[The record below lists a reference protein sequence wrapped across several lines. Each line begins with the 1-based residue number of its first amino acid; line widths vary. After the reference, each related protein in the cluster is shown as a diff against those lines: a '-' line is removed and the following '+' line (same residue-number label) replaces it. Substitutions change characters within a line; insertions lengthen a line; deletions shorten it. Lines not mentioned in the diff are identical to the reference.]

1 MAIYEKKN
9 TLYVIGEIR
18 KYMGIEKV
26 VSKVVKGTIRGAT
39 VPKGTTSVASK
50 VLPAFEKT
58 GDLISK
64 LPKEAY
70 AHNYTRE
77 TIEAIEKYRKNLYGQ
92 IKLQYGTEEKAKV
105 LLENYDSF
113 INEVLLYCPNEK
125 LAKMILCS
133 PKNIC
138 TYNTNRTIVH
148 NAFKN
153 MFWTSKQDAMK
164 FLFEM
169 SACRMLT
176 PQNYQKLQ
184 ASKTIQEI
192 AQGNLNPS
200 YIAKAK
206 TQEVLED
213 NYIDKLL
220 ENITKTAQDRLNKQ
234 GINTNFITEYINF
247 AKADIKRNPQN
258 LERYLTAFEKVE
270 NPELVNKL
278 LSKFPQKDYF
288 DYNNLSSIDYALNA
302 PKEIVERVLKLKN
315 LNPFMMEQYIK
326 MFENKAG
333 DLCVTDELFEYFL
346 KFEEANPSAFTPWS
360 LKNFNNLIH
369 YTNGDVT
376 FAKEAFENISKQKDG
391 ASILFDLSENISTH
405 NIDYAKHIIPKDWK
419 ITSEIQTKIYLSNNK
434 MFKDPKNWEQ
444 IDKLYNETYMPLLK
458 IVGNAAEMEYHAARL
473 TRLKIDNPEL
483 YKYLEDNHII
493 DLASQGKINPRI
505 LASFGHKNLTKFRS
519 EIIEDAQKLAKGES
533 LIKHFDTTKDIIK
546 KTQSGDVISVQGKM
560 YINNNGKLEP
570 WNMTEEKFNELF
582 PLVDRFSTHQAI
594 DNCYFIAPLNS
605 LYENPKTRG
614 AYYKLFEQKGEDIF
628 VTIPAYKEYGGVI
641 KFPKG
646 EISTDMISG
655 FTTDG
660 AKHIQMIEQAY
671 ARSAFRKG
679 DKISISQNPQQTTD
693 LEFLNRRIRGGQP
706 ADVMREFQPV
716 INYKATTNQIYINDK
731 NREQVQNILEE
742 YANNPKYIINEG
754 FGTGKNTGH
763 ARHVKSYDKEK
774 GTVSIIDPQFSEL
787 EYQVPVSEFA
797 KNLLRL
803 IISRIG

>member
-1 MAIYEKKN
+1 
-9 TLYVIGEIR
+9 
-18 KYMGIEKV
+18 MGIEKIGLNAAKAV
-26 VSKVVKGTIRGAT
+26 LKAGK
-39 VPKGTTSVASK
+39 TSVDK
-50 VLPAFEKT
+50 TLPKA
-58 GDLISK
+58 ISK
-64 LPKEAY
+64 LLPDFRTTSEVIEKLPKDACARSY
-70 AHNYTRE
+70 SKE
-77 TIEAIEKYRKNLYGQ
+77 TTEAIEKYRKNLYEQ
-92 IKLQYGTEEKAKV
+92 IKLQIKTEEKAKV

-138 TYNTNRTIVH
+138 TYSANRNAVH
-148 NAFKN
+148 AAFKN

-164 FLFEM
+164 FIFDM
-169 SACRMLT
+169 SACKMLA

-192 AQGNLNPS
+192 AQGKLNPS

-206 TQEVLED
+206 TQEFLEE

-247 AKADIKRNPQN
+247 AKADIKRNPQY
-258 LERYLTAFEKVE
+258 LERYLTAFERAE
-270 NPELVNKL
+270 NPELVNRL
-278 LSKFPQKDYF
+278 LSKFPPGDYF
-288 DYNNLSSIDYALNA
+288 NYNNLSNLDYALNA

-315 LNPFMMEQYIK
+315 LNPYMMKQYIE

-333 DLCVTDELFEYFL
+333 NLCVTDELFEYFL
-346 KFEEANPSAFTPWS
+346 KFEEANPSPWS

-434 MFKDPKNWEQ
+434 IFKDPKNWGQ
-444 IDKLYNETYMPLLK
+444 IDTIYNETYMRLSK
-458 IVGNAAEMEYHAARL
+458 IFGNTAEGEYHAGRIAK
-473 TRLKIDNPEL
+473 LKIDNPEL

-505 LASFGHKNLTKFRS
+505 LSSFGHQNLTKFRR
-519 EIIEDAQKLAKGES
+519 EIIEDAQKLSKGES
-533 LIKHFDTTKDIIK
+533 LIKYFETTKDIIK

-614 AYYKLFEQKGEDIF
+614 AYYKLFEQKGDDIF

-671 ARSAFRKG
+671 SRSAFRKG

-763 ARHVKSYDKEK
+763 ARHVKSYDKEN

>member
-333 DLCVTDELFEYFL
+333 NLCITDELFEYFL

-473 TRLKIDNPEL
+473 TRLKIDEPEL

-519 EIIEDAQKLAKGES
+519 EI
-533 LIKHFDTTKDIIK
+533 
-546 KTQSGDVISVQGKM
+546 KT
-560 YINNNGKLEP
+560 L
-570 WNMTEEKFNELF
+570 
-582 PLVDRFSTHQAI
+582 
-594 DNCYFIAPLNS
+594 
-605 LYENPKTRG
+605 
-614 AYYKLFEQKGEDIF
+614 
-628 VTIPAYKEYGGVI
+628 
-641 KFPKG
+641 
-646 EISTDMISG
+646 
-655 FTTDG
+655 
-660 AKHIQMIEQAY
+660 
-671 ARSAFRKG
+671 
-679 DKISISQNPQQTTD
+679 
-693 LEFLNRRIRGGQP
+693 
-706 ADVMREFQPV
+706 
-716 INYKATTNQIYINDK
+716 
-731 NREQVQNILEE
+731 
-742 YANNPKYIINEG
+742 
-754 FGTGKNTGH
+754 
-763 ARHVKSYDKEK
+763 
-774 GTVSIIDPQFSEL
+774 
-787 EYQVPVSEFA
+787 
-797 KNLLRL
+797 
-803 IISRIG
+803 

>member
-1 MAIYEKKN
+1 
-9 TLYVIGEIR
+9 
-18 KYMGIEKV
+18 MGIEKIGLNAAKAV
-26 VSKVVKGTIRGAT
+26 LKAGK
-39 VPKGTTSVASK
+39 TSVDK
-50 VLPAFEKT
+50 TLPKA
-58 GDLISK
+58 ISK
-64 LPKEAY
+64 LLPDFRTTSEVIEKLPKDACARSY
-70 AHNYTRE
+70 SKE
-77 TIEAIEKYRKNLYGQ
+77 TTEAIEKYRKNLYEQ
-92 IKLQYGTEEKAKV
+92 IKLQIKTEEKAKV

-138 TYNTNRTIVH
+138 TYSANRNAVH
-148 NAFKN
+148 AAFKN

-164 FLFEM
+164 FIFDM
-169 SACRMLT
+169 SACKMLA

-192 AQGNLNPS
+192 AQGKLNPS

-206 TQEVLED
+206 TQEFLEE

-247 AKADIKRNPQN
+247 AKADIKRNPQY
-258 LERYLTAFEKVE
+258 LERYLTAFERAE
-270 NPELVNKL
+270 NPELVNRL
-278 LSKFPQKDYF
+278 LSKFPPGDYF
-288 DYNNLSSIDYALNA
+288 NYNNLSNLDYALNA

-315 LNPFMMEQYIK
+315 LNPYMMKQYIE

-333 DLCVTDELFEYFL
+333 NLCVTDELFEYFL
-346 KFEEANPSAFTPWS
+346 KFEEANPSPWS

-434 MFKDPKNWEQ
+434 IFKDPENWGQ
-444 IDKLYNETYMPLLK
+444 IDTIYNETYMRLSK
-458 IVGNAAEMEYHAARL
+458 IFGNTAEGEYHAGRIAK
-473 TRLKIDNPEL
+473 LKIDNPEL

-505 LASFGHKNLTKFRS
+505 LSSFGHQNLTKFRR
-519 EIIEDAQKLAKGES
+519 EIIEDAQKLSKGES
-533 LIKHFDTTKDIIK
+533 LIKYFETTKDIIK

-763 ARHVKSYDKEK
+763 ARHVKSYDKEN

>member
-1 MAIYEKKN
+1 
-9 TLYVIGEIR
+9 
-18 KYMGIEKV
+18 MGIEKIGLNAAKAV
-26 VSKVVKGTIRGAT
+26 LKAGK
-39 VPKGTTSVASK
+39 TSVDK
-50 VLPAFEKT
+50 TLPKA
-58 GDLISK
+58 ISK
-64 LPKEAY
+64 LLPDFRTTSEVIEKLPKDACARSY
-70 AHNYTRE
+70 SKE
-77 TIEAIEKYRKNLYGQ
+77 TTEAIEKYRKNLYEQ
-92 IKLQYGTEEKAKV
+92 IKLQIKTEEKAKV

-138 TYNTNRTIVH
+138 TYSANRNAVH
-148 NAFKN
+148 AAFKN

-164 FLFEM
+164 FIFDM
-169 SACRMLT
+169 SACKMLA

-192 AQGNLNPS
+192 AQGKLNPS

-206 TQEVLED
+206 TQEFLEE

-247 AKADIKRNPQN
+247 AKADIKRNPQY
-258 LERYLTAFEKVE
+258 LERYLTAFERAE
-270 NPELVNKL
+270 NPELVNRL
-278 LSKFPQKDYF
+278 LSKFPPGDYF
-288 DYNNLSSIDYALNA
+288 NYNNLSNLDYALNA

-315 LNPFMMEQYIK
+315 LNPYMMKQYIE

-333 DLCVTDELFEYFL
+333 NLCVTDELFEYFL
-346 KFEEANPSAFTPWS
+346 KFEEANPSPWS

-434 MFKDPKNWEQ
+434 IFKDPKNWGQ
-444 IDKLYNETYMPLLK
+444 IDTIYNETYMRLSK
-458 IVGNAAEMEYHAARL
+458 IFGNTAEGEYHAGRIAK
-473 TRLKIDNPEL
+473 LKIDNPEL

-505 LASFGHKNLTKFRS
+505 LSSFGHQNLTKFRR
-519 EIIEDAQKLAKGES
+519 EIIEDAQKLSKGES
-533 LIKHFDTTKDIIK
+533 LIKYFETTKDIIK

-560 YINNNGKLEP
+560 YINNNGKLES

>member
-1 MAIYEKKN
+1 
-9 TLYVIGEIR
+9 
-18 KYMGIEKV
+18 MGIEKIGLNAAKAV
-26 VSKVVKGTIRGAT
+26 LKAGK
-39 VPKGTTSVASK
+39 TSVDK
-50 VLPAFEKT
+50 TLPKA
-58 GDLISK
+58 ISK
-64 LPKEAY
+64 LLPDFRTTSEVIEKLPKDACARSY
-70 AHNYTRE
+70 SKE
-77 TIEAIEKYRKNLYGQ
+77 TTEAIEKYRKNLYEQ
-92 IKLQYGTEEKAKV
+92 IKLQIKTEEKAKV

-138 TYNTNRTIVH
+138 TYSANRNAVH
-148 NAFKN
+148 AAFKN

-164 FLFEM
+164 FIFDM
-169 SACRMLT
+169 SACKMLA

-192 AQGNLNPS
+192 AQGKLNPS

-206 TQEVLED
+206 TQEFLED
-213 NYIDKLL
+213 NYIDKLF
-220 ENITKTAQDRLNKQ
+220 ENITKTAQDRLKKQ
-234 GINTNFITEYINF
+234 GINTNFITEYIRF
-247 AKADIKRNPQN
+247 AKDDIKRNPQY
-258 LERYLTAFEKVE
+258 LERYLTAFEKPE
-270 NPELVNKL
+270 NPELVNRL
-278 LSKFPQKDYF
+278 LSKFPPGDYF
-288 DYNNLSSIDYALNA
+288 NYNNLSNLDYALNA

-315 LNPFMMEQYIK
+315 LNPYMMKQYIE
-326 MFENKAG
+326 MFENKSG
-333 DLCVTDELFEYFL
+333 KLGITEELFEYFL
-346 KFEEANPSAFTPWS
+346 KLEEANPQAFTPWS

-434 MFKDPKNWEQ
+434 IFKDPKNWGQ
-444 IDKLYNETYMPLLK
+444 IDTIYNETYMRLSK
-458 IVGNAAEMEYHAARL
+458 IFGNTAEGEYHAGRIAK
-473 TRLKIDNPEL
+473 LKIDNPEL

-505 LASFGHKNLTKFRS
+505 LSSFGHQNLTKFRR
-519 EIIEDAQKLAKGES
+519 EIIEDAQKLSKGES
-533 LIKHFDTTKDIIK
+533 LIKYFETTKDIIK

-614 AYYKLFEQKGEDIF
+614 AYYKLFEQKGDDIF

-731 NREQVQNILEE
+731 NRGQVQNILEE

>member
-1 MAIYEKKN
+1 
-9 TLYVIGEIR
+9 
-18 KYMGIEKV
+18 MGIEKIGLNAAKAV
-26 VSKVVKGTIRGAT
+26 LKAGK
-39 VPKGTTSVASK
+39 TSVDK
-50 VLPAFEKT
+50 TLPKA
-58 GDLISK
+58 ISK
-64 LPKEAY
+64 LLPDFRTTSEVIEKLPKDACARSY
-70 AHNYTRE
+70 SKE
-77 TIEAIEKYRKNLYGQ
+77 TTEAIEKYRKNLYEQ
-92 IKLQYGTEEKAKV
+92 IKLQIKTEEKAKV

-138 TYNTNRTIVH
+138 TYSANRNAVH
-148 NAFKN
+148 AAFKN

-164 FLFEM
+164 FIFDM
-169 SACRMLT
+169 SACKMLA

-192 AQGNLNPS
+192 AQGKLNPS

-206 TQEVLED
+206 TQEFLEE

-247 AKADIKRNPQN
+247 AKADIKRNPQY
-258 LERYLTAFEKVE
+258 LERYLTAFERAE
-270 NPELVNKL
+270 NPELVNRL
-278 LSKFPQKDYF
+278 LSKFPPGDYF
-288 DYNNLSSIDYALNA
+288 NYNNLSNLDYALNA

-315 LNPFMMEQYIK
+315 LNPYMMKQYIE

-333 DLCVTDELFEYFL
+333 NLCVTDELFEYFL
-346 KFEEANPSAFTPWS
+346 KFEEANPSPWS

-405 NIDYAKHIIPKDWK
+405 NIDYAKHIIPKDWE

-434 MFKDPKNWEQ
+434 IFKDPKNWGQ
-444 IDKLYNETYMPLLK
+444 IDTIYNETYMRLSK
-458 IVGNAAEMEYHAARL
+458 IFGNTAEGEYHAGRIAK
-473 TRLKIDNPEL
+473 LKIDNPEL

-505 LASFGHKNLTKFRS
+505 LSSFGHQNLTKFRR
-519 EIIEDAQKLAKGES
+519 EIIEDAQKLSKGES
-533 LIKHFDTTKDIIK
+533 LIKYFETTKDIIK

>member
-220 ENITKTAQDRLNKQ
+220 ENITKTAQDRLKKQ
-234 GINTNFITEYINF
+234 GINTNFITEYIRF
-247 AKADIKRNPQN
+247 AKDDIKRNPQN
-258 LERYLTAFEKVE
+258 LEKYLAAFEKVE

-302 PKEIVERVLKLKN
+302 PKEIVEKVLKLKN

-405 NIDYAKHIIPKDWK
+405 NSDYVKHIIPKDWK
-419 ITSEIQTKIYLSNNK
+419 ITSEIQTKSYLSNMK
-434 MFKDPKNWEQ
+434 MFKD
-444 IDKLYNETYMPLLK
+444 L
-458 IVGNAAEMEYHAARL
+458 
-473 TRLKIDNPEL
+473 
-483 YKYLEDNHII
+483 
-493 DLASQGKINPRI
+493 
-505 LASFGHKNLTKFRS
+505 
-519 EIIEDAQKLAKGES
+519 
-533 LIKHFDTTKDIIK
+533 
-546 KTQSGDVISVQGKM
+546 
-560 YINNNGKLEP
+560 
-570 WNMTEEKFNELF
+570 
-582 PLVDRFSTHQAI
+582 
-594 DNCYFIAPLNS
+594 
-605 LYENPKTRG
+605 
-614 AYYKLFEQKGEDIF
+614 
-628 VTIPAYKEYGGVI
+628 
-641 KFPKG
+641 
-646 EISTDMISG
+646 
-655 FTTDG
+655 
-660 AKHIQMIEQAY
+660 
-671 ARSAFRKG
+671 
-679 DKISISQNPQQTTD
+679 
-693 LEFLNRRIRGGQP
+693 
-706 ADVMREFQPV
+706 
-716 INYKATTNQIYINDK
+716 
-731 NREQVQNILEE
+731 
-742 YANNPKYIINEG
+742 
-754 FGTGKNTGH
+754 
-763 ARHVKSYDKEK
+763 
-774 GTVSIIDPQFSEL
+774 
-787 EYQVPVSEFA
+787 
-797 KNLLRL
+797 
-803 IISRIG
+803 

>member
-1 MAIYEKKN
+1 
-9 TLYVIGEIR
+9 
-18 KYMGIEKV
+18 MGIEKIGLNAAKAV
-26 VSKVVKGTIRGAT
+26 LKAGK
-39 VPKGTTSVASK
+39 TSVDK
-50 VLPAFEKT
+50 TLPKA
-58 GDLISK
+58 ISK
-64 LPKEAY
+64 LLPDFRTTSEVIEKLPKDACARSY
-70 AHNYTRE
+70 SKE
-77 TIEAIEKYRKNLYGQ
+77 TTEAIEKYRKNLYEQ
-92 IKLQYGTEEKAKV
+92 IKLQIKTEEKAKV

-138 TYNTNRTIVH
+138 TYSANRNAVH
-148 NAFKN
+148 AAFKN

-164 FLFEM
+164 FIFDM
-169 SACRMLT
+169 SACKMLA

-192 AQGNLNPS
+192 AQGKLNPS

-206 TQEVLED
+206 TQEFLEE
-213 NYIDKLL
+213 NYIDKLF

-247 AKADIKRNPQN
+247 AKADIKRNPQY
-258 LERYLTAFEKVE
+258 LERYLTAFERAE
-270 NPELVNKL
+270 NPELVNRL
-278 LSKFPQKDYF
+278 LSKFPPGDYF
-288 DYNNLSSIDYALNA
+288 NYNNLSNLDYALNA

-315 LNPFMMEQYIK
+315 LNPYMMKQYIE

-333 DLCVTDELFEYFL
+333 NLCVTDELFEYFL
-346 KFEEANPSAFTPWS
+346 KFEEANPSPWS

-434 MFKDPKNWEQ
+434 IFKDPKNWGQ
-444 IDKLYNETYMPLLK
+444 IDTIYNETYMRLSK
-458 IVGNAAEMEYHAARL
+458 IFGNTAEGEYHAGRIAK
-473 TRLKIDNPEL
+473 LKIDNPEL

-505 LASFGHKNLTKFRS
+505 LSSFGHQNLTKFRR
-519 EIIEDAQKLAKGES
+519 EIIEDAQKLSKGES
-533 LIKHFDTTKDIIK
+533 LIKYFETTKDIIK

-614 AYYKLFEQKGEDIF
+614 AYYKLFEQKGDDIF

-671 ARSAFRKG
+671 SRSAFRKG

-763 ARHVKSYDKEK
+763 ARHVKSYDKEN
-774 GTVSIIDPQFSEL
+774 GTISIIDPQFSEL

>member
-1 MAIYEKKN
+1 
-9 TLYVIGEIR
+9 
-18 KYMGIEKV
+18 MGIEKIGLNAAKAV
-26 VSKVVKGTIRGAT
+26 LKAGK
-39 VPKGTTSVASK
+39 TSVDK
-50 VLPAFEKT
+50 TLPKA
-58 GDLISK
+58 ISK
-64 LPKEAY
+64 LLPDFRTTSEVIEKLPKDACARSY
-70 AHNYTRE
+70 SKE
-77 TIEAIEKYRKNLYGQ
+77 TTEAIEKYRKNLYEQ
-92 IKLQYGTEEKAKV
+92 IKLQIKTEEKAKV

-138 TYNTNRTIVH
+138 TYSANRNAVH
-148 NAFKN
+148 AAFKN

-164 FLFEM
+164 FIFDM
-169 SACRMLT
+169 SACKMLA

-192 AQGNLNPS
+192 AQGKLNPS

-206 TQEVLED
+206 TQEFLEE

-258 LERYLTAFEKVE
+258 LERYLTAFERAE
-270 NPELVNKL
+270 NPELVNRL
-278 LSKFPQKDYF
+278 LSKFPPGDYF
-288 DYNNLSSIDYALNA
+288 NYNNLSNLDYALNA

-315 LNPFMMEQYIK
+315 LNPYMMKQYIE

-333 DLCVTDELFEYFL
+333 NLCVTDELFEYFL
-346 KFEEANPSAFTPWS
+346 KFEEANPSPWS

-434 MFKDPKNWEQ
+434 IFKDPKNWGQ
-444 IDKLYNETYMPLLK
+444 IDTIYNETYMRLSK
-458 IVGNAAEMEYHAARL
+458 IFGNTAEGEYHAGRIAK
-473 TRLKIDNPEL
+473 LKIDNPEL

-505 LASFGHKNLTKFRS
+505 LSSFGHQNLTKFRR
-519 EIIEDAQKLAKGES
+519 EIIEDAQKLSKGES

-560 YINNNGKLEP
+560 YINNNGKLES

-763 ARHVKSYDKEK
+763 ARHVKSYDKEN

>member
-1 MAIYEKKN
+1 
-9 TLYVIGEIR
+9 
-18 KYMGIEKV
+18 MGIEKIGLNAAKAV
-26 VSKVVKGTIRGAT
+26 LKAGK
-39 VPKGTTSVASK
+39 TSVDK
-50 VLPAFEKT
+50 TLPKA
-58 GDLISK
+58 ISK
-64 LPKEAY
+64 LLPDFRTTSEVIEKLPKDACARSY
-70 AHNYTRE
+70 SKE
-77 TIEAIEKYRKNLYGQ
+77 TTEAIEKYRKNLYEQ
-92 IKLQYGTEEKAKV
+92 IKLQIKTEEKAKV

-138 TYNTNRTIVH
+138 TYSANRNAVH
-148 NAFKN
+148 AAFKN

-164 FLFEM
+164 FIFDM
-169 SACRMLT
+169 SACKMLA

-192 AQGNLNPS
+192 AQGKLNPS

-206 TQEVLED
+206 TQEFLEE

-247 AKADIKRNPQN
+247 AKADIKRNPQY
-258 LERYLTAFEKVE
+258 LERYLTAFERAE
-270 NPELVNKL
+270 NPELVNRL
-278 LSKFPQKDYF
+278 LSKFPPGDYF
-288 DYNNLSSIDYALNA
+288 NYNNLSNLDYALNA

-315 LNPFMMEQYIK
+315 LNPYMMKQYIE

-333 DLCVTDELFEYFL
+333 NLCVTDELFEYFL
-346 KFEEANPSAFTPWS
+346 KFEEANPSPWS

-434 MFKDPKNWEQ
+434 IFKDPKNWGQ
-444 IDKLYNETYMPLLK
+444 IDTIYNETYMRLSK
-458 IVGNAAEMEYHAARL
+458 IFGNTAEGEYHAGRIAK
-473 TRLKIDNPEL
+473 LKIDNPEL

-505 LASFGHKNLTKFRS
+505 LSSFGHQNLTKFRR
-519 EIIEDAQKLAKGES
+519 EIIEDAQKLSKGES
-533 LIKHFDTTKDIIK
+533 LIKYFETTKDIIK

-560 YINNNGKLEP
+560 YINNNGKLES

-605 LYENPKTRG
+605 LYENQKTRG

>member
-1 MAIYEKKN
+1 
-9 TLYVIGEIR
+9 
-18 KYMGIEKV
+18 MGIEKIGLNAAKAV
-26 VSKVVKGTIRGAT
+26 LKAGK
-39 VPKGTTSVASK
+39 TSVDK
-50 VLPAFEKT
+50 TLPKA
-58 GDLISK
+58 ISK
-64 LPKEAY
+64 LLPDFRTTSEVIEKLPKDACARSY
-70 AHNYTRE
+70 SKE
-77 TIEAIEKYRKNLYGQ
+77 TTEAIEKYRKNLYEQ
-92 IKLQYGTEEKAKV
+92 IKLQIKTEEKAKV

-138 TYNTNRTIVH
+138 TYSANRNAVH
-148 NAFKN
+148 AAFKN

-164 FLFEM
+164 FIFDM
-169 SACRMLT
+169 SACKMLA

-192 AQGNLNPS
+192 AQGKLNPS

-206 TQEVLED
+206 TQEFLED
-213 NYIDKLL
+213 NYIDKLF

-247 AKADIKRNPQN
+247 AKADIKRNPQY
-258 LERYLTAFEKVE
+258 LERYLTAFEKTE
-270 NPELVNKL
+270 NPELVNRL
-278 LSKFPQKDYF
+278 LSKFPPKDYF
-288 DYNNLSSIDYALNA
+288 NYNNLSNLDYALNA

-315 LNPFMMEQYIK
+315 LNPYMMKQYIE

-333 DLCVTDELFEYFL
+333 NLCVTDELFEYFL
-346 KFEEANPSAFTPWS
+346 KFEEANPSPWS

-434 MFKDPKNWEQ
+434 IFKDPKNWGQ
-444 IDKLYNETYMPLLK
+444 IDTIYNETYMRLSK
-458 IVGNAAEMEYHAARL
+458 IFGNTAEGEYHAGRIAK
-473 TRLKIDNPEL
+473 LKIDNPEL

-505 LASFGHKNLTKFRS
+505 LSSFGHQNLTKFRR
-519 EIIEDAQKLAKGES
+519 EIIEDAQKLSKGES
-533 LIKHFDTTKDIIK
+533 LIKYFETTKDIIK
-546 KTQSGDVISVQGKM
+546 KTQSGDVISVQGKT

-671 ARSAFRKG
+671 SRSAFRKG

-763 ARHVKSYDKEK
+763 ARHVKSYDKEN

>member
-1 MAIYEKKN
+1 
-9 TLYVIGEIR
+9 
-18 KYMGIEKV
+18 MGIEKIGLNAAKAV
-26 VSKVVKGTIRGAT
+26 LKAGK
-39 VPKGTTSVASK
+39 TSVDK
-50 VLPAFEKT
+50 TLPKA
-58 GDLISK
+58 ISK
-64 LPKEAY
+64 LLPDFRTTSEVIEKLPKDACARSY
-70 AHNYTRE
+70 SKE
-77 TIEAIEKYRKNLYGQ
+77 TTEAIEKYRKNLYEQ
-92 IKLQYGTEEKAKV
+92 IKLQIKTEEKAKV

-138 TYNTNRTIVH
+138 TYSANRNAVH
-148 NAFKN
+148 AAFKN

-164 FLFEM
+164 FIFDM
-169 SACRMLT
+169 SACKMLA

-192 AQGNLNPS
+192 AQGKLNPS

-206 TQEVLED
+206 TQEFLEE

-247 AKADIKRNPQN
+247 AKADIKRNPQY
-258 LERYLTAFEKVE
+258 LERYLTAFERAE
-270 NPELVNKL
+270 NPELVNRL
-278 LSKFPQKDYF
+278 LSKFPPGDYF
-288 DYNNLSSIDYALNA
+288 NYNNLSNLDYALNA

-315 LNPFMMEQYIK
+315 LNPYMMKQYIE

-333 DLCVTDELFEYFL
+333 NLCVTDELFEYFL
-346 KFEEANPSAFTPWS
+346 KFEEANPSPWS

-434 MFKDPKNWEQ
+434 IFKDPKNWGQ
-444 IDKLYNETYMPLLK
+444 IDTIYNETYMRLSK
-458 IVGNAAEMEYHAARL
+458 IFGNTAEGEYHAGRIAK
-473 TRLKIDNPEL
+473 LKIDNPEL

-505 LASFGHKNLTKFRS
+505 LSSFGHQNLTKFRR
-519 EIIEDAQKLAKGES
+519 EIIEDAQKLSKGES
-533 LIKHFDTTKDIIK
+533 LIKYFETTKDIIK

-763 ARHVKSYDKEK
+763 ARHVKSYDKEN

>member
-1 MAIYEKKN
+1 
-9 TLYVIGEIR
+9 
-18 KYMGIEKV
+18 MGIEKIGLNAAKAV
-26 VSKVVKGTIRGAT
+26 LKAGK
-39 VPKGTTSVASK
+39 TSVDK
-50 VLPAFEKT
+50 TLPKA
-58 GDLISK
+58 ISK
-64 LPKEAY
+64 LLPDFRTTSEVIEKLPKDACARSY
-70 AHNYTRE
+70 SKE
-77 TIEAIEKYRKNLYGQ
+77 TTEAIEKYRKNLYEQ
-92 IKLQYGTEEKAKV
+92 IKLQIKTEEKAKV

-138 TYNTNRTIVH
+138 TYSANRNAVH
-148 NAFKN
+148 AAFKN

-164 FLFEM
+164 FIFDM
-169 SACRMLT
+169 SACKMLA

-192 AQGNLNPS
+192 AQGKLNPS

-206 TQEVLED
+206 TQEFLEE

-247 AKADIKRNPQN
+247 AKADIKRNPQY
-258 LERYLTAFEKVE
+258 LERYLTAFERAE
-270 NPELVNKL
+270 NPELVNRL
-278 LSKFPQKDYF
+278 LSKFPPGDYF
-288 DYNNLSSIDYALNA
+288 NYNNLSNLDYALNA

-315 LNPFMMEQYIK
+315 LNPYMMKQYIE

-333 DLCVTDELFEYFL
+333 NLCVTDELFEYYL
-346 KFEEANPSAFTPWS
+346 KFEEANPSPWS

-434 MFKDPKNWEQ
+434 IFKDPKNWGQ
-444 IDKLYNETYMPLLK
+444 IDTIYNETYMRLSK
-458 IVGNAAEMEYHAARL
+458 IFGNTAEGEYHAGRIAK
-473 TRLKIDNPEL
+473 LKIDNPEL

-505 LASFGHKNLTKFRS
+505 LSSFGHQNLTKFRR
-519 EIIEDAQKLAKGES
+519 EIIEDAQKLSKGES
-533 LIKHFDTTKDIIK
+533 LIKYFETTKDIIK

-614 AYYKLFEQKGEDIF
+614 AYYKLFEQKGDDIF

>member
-1 MAIYEKKN
+1 
-9 TLYVIGEIR
+9 
-18 KYMGIEKV
+18 MGIEKIGLNAAKAV
-26 VSKVVKGTIRGAT
+26 LKAGK
-39 VPKGTTSVASK
+39 TSVDK
-50 VLPAFEKT
+50 TLPKA
-58 GDLISK
+58 ISK
-64 LPKEAY
+64 LLPDFRTTSEVIEKLPKDACARSY
-70 AHNYTRE
+70 SKE
-77 TIEAIEKYRKNLYGQ
+77 TTEAIEKYRKNLYEQ
-92 IKLQYGTEEKAKV
+92 IKLQIKTEEKAKV

-138 TYNTNRTIVH
+138 TYSANRNAVH
-148 NAFKN
+148 AAFKN

-164 FLFEM
+164 FIFDM
-169 SACRMLT
+169 SACKMLA

-192 AQGNLNPS
+192 AQGKLNPS

-206 TQEVLED
+206 TQEFLEE

-247 AKADIKRNPQN
+247 AKADIKRNPQY
-258 LERYLTAFEKVE
+258 LERYLTAFERAE
-270 NPELVNKL
+270 NPELVNRL
-278 LSKFPQKDYF
+278 LSKFPPGDYF
-288 DYNNLSSIDYALNA
+288 NYNNLSNLDYALNA

-315 LNPFMMEQYIK
+315 LNPYMMKQYIE

-333 DLCVTDELFEYFL
+333 NLCVTDELFEYFL
-346 KFEEANPSAFTPWS
+346 KFEEANPSPWS

-434 MFKDPKNWEQ
+434 IFKDPKNWGQ
-444 IDKLYNETYMPLLK
+444 IDTIYNETYMRLSK
-458 IVGNAAEMEYHAARL
+458 IFGNTAEGEYHAGRIAK
-473 TRLKIDNPEL
+473 LKIDNPEL

-493 DLASQGKINPRI
+493 DLAFQGKINPRI
-505 LASFGHKNLTKFRS
+505 LSSFGHQNLTKFRR
-519 EIIEDAQKLAKGES
+519 EIIEDAQKLSKGES
-533 LIKHFDTTKDIIK
+533 LIKYFETTKDIIK

-763 ARHVKSYDKEK
+763 ARHVKSYDKEN

>member
-1 MAIYEKKN
+1 
-9 TLYVIGEIR
+9 
-18 KYMGIEKV
+18 MGIEKIGLNAAKAV
-26 VSKVVKGTIRGAT
+26 LKAGK
-39 VPKGTTSVASK
+39 TSVDK
-50 VLPAFEKT
+50 TLPKA
-58 GDLISK
+58 ISK
-64 LPKEAY
+64 LLPDFRTTSEVIEKLPKDACARSY
-70 AHNYTRE
+70 SKE
-77 TIEAIEKYRKNLYGQ
+77 TTEAIEKYRKNLYEQ
-92 IKLQYGTEEKAKV
+92 IKLQIKTEEKAKV

-138 TYNTNRTIVH
+138 TYSANRNAVH
-148 NAFKN
+148 AAFKN

-164 FLFEM
+164 FIFDM
-169 SACRMLT
+169 SACKMLA

-192 AQGNLNPS
+192 AQGKLNPS

-206 TQEVLED
+206 TQEFLEE

-247 AKADIKRNPQN
+247 AKADIKRNPQY
-258 LERYLTAFEKVE
+258 LERYLTAFERAE
-270 NPELVNKL
+270 NPELVNRL
-278 LSKFPQKDYF
+278 LSKFPPGDYF
-288 DYNNLSSIDYALNA
+288 NYNNLSNLDYALNA

-333 DLCVTDELFEYFL
+333 NLCVTDELFEYFL
-346 KFEEANPSAFTPWS
+346 KFEEANPSPWS

-434 MFKDPKNWEQ
+434 IFKDPKNWGQ
-444 IDKLYNETYMPLLK
+444 IDTIYNETYMRLSK
-458 IVGNAAEMEYHAARL
+458 IFGNTAEGEYHAGRIAK
-473 TRLKIDNPEL
+473 LKIDNPEL

-505 LASFGHKNLTKFRS
+505 LSSFGHQNLTKFRR
-519 EIIEDAQKLAKGES
+519 EIIEDAQKLSKGES
-533 LIKHFDTTKDIIK
+533 LIKYFETTKDIIK

-763 ARHVKSYDKEK
+763 ARHVKSYDKEN